1 MDSHNKKLIAFT
13 FVVIII
19 SAGIAMFMMDNSKS
33 PKSGVVTSLVI
44 SEPPPLNKTA
54 NVTFSFS
61 ALFNLS
67 NDSNLRAEIVF
78 PSIYGDGFEWIGEQ
92 PKWRGSL
99 MKGDEIKINGTFKSA
114 KIGNWTIAAI
124 VFWASSDNYSIKWG
138 TNYDGVV
145 YPLLNESTNVSGA
158 ICKVIYISVS
168 ETNSTICI
176 EPFPEYKKI
185 GVEYPEVLPPFMTIK
200 SIASSKSWNFI
211 AAARALPAS
220 FGQVRATIWAQ

>member
-1 MDSHNKKLIAFT
+1 MDTHNKKLIAFT

-19 SAGIAMFMMDNSKS
+19 SAGMAMFMMDNSKP
-33 PKSGVVTSLVI
+33 PKSDVETSLVI

-54 NVTFSFS
+54 NVTFTFS

-99 MKGDEIKINGTFKSA
+99 MKGDEIEINGTFKSA

-124 VFWASSDNYSIKWG
+124 VFWAPSDNYSIKWG
-138 TNYDGVV
+138 TNYDGIV

-158 ICKVIYISVS
+158 ISKVIYISVS
-168 ETNSTICI
+168 ETTSKICN
-176 EPFPEYKKI
+176 EPFPEYKKL
-185 GVEYPEVLPPFMTIK
+185 GVEYPEVLPPYITIK
-200 SIASSKSWNFI
+200 SIIISKSRYFI
-211 AAARALPAS
+211 VAGSALPAS
-220 FGQVRATIWAQ
+220 FG